1 MTDINEDL
9 EQESEEEEEAKACFH
24 SSTPNNALLLR
35 RRRSAMYNSSY
46 LANRIW
52 VFTFEKW
59 SNIAKSKVQSK
70 RTEKKDNLTS
80 EREFIYRGSGQE

>member
-1 MTDINEDL
+1 
-9 EQESEEEEEAKACFH
+9 
-24 SSTPNNALLLR
+24 
-35 RRRSAMYNSSY
+35 MYNSSY

-80 EREFIYRGSGQE
+80 EREFIYRGSGQEWILDPKTKEKSVDEMNNRLYRRGVMYELTD